1 MEIKVLGTGSAGCKA
16 LYERVG
22 QVVNEL
28 GIQATLSKEEDLIK
42 IMAYNVMSLP
52 ALVVD
57 GKVVGKGKL
66 STAEIKALLTR

>member
-1 MEIKVLGTGSAGCKA
+1 MEIKVLGTGCAGCKA
-16 LYERVG
+16 LYERVE
-22 QVVNEL
+22 QALAKL
-28 GIQATLSKEEDLIK
+28 GMTATLTKEEDLIK
-42 IMAYNVMSLP
+42 IMAYNVMTLP